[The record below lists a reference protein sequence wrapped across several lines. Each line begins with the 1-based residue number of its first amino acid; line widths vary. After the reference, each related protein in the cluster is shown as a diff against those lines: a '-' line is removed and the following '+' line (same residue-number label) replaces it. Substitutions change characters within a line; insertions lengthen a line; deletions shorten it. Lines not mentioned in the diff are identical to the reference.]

1 MRAKHPGKVF
11 KEHTEGAGFTK
22 RLARLLAERR
32 SGTLDGSSEDN
43 LKDDGDGPHH
53 GVLERLG
60 SSQHVAVGAD
70 RSAQEL
76 LATAVEQA
84 GNSFMITD
92 AQGAILYV
100 NPAFERQT
108 GYSASE
114 VIGENPRLLSSG
126 FHDRDFYSEMWAAL
140 SAGQSV
146 HRVFRN
152 TRKDGSTFFW
162 EQTIAPVVDAQGS
175 TTHYVSSGRDIT
187 RERLLEERLDYL
199 AKHDVLTGLGN
210 RRLFEQVL
218 RDRLG
223 GVRLDQERVAVL
235 LIQLDGFR
243 RVNQTLG
250 RLAGDHVLTAVAR
263 RIRATVREHD
273 VVVRL
278 GGDEFA
284 ILSLGASSEIAS
296 QIAGRVLA
304 SVRKPILVANDRV
317 EISCSIGI
325 AVFPDHADQDGSLI
339 QKADQALQ
347 RAKHAR
353 NADRFLDE
361 LADAALYDR
370 SVLENELRKALRE
383 RTLTVAYQPII
394 DSRQGRT
401 YRVEALARWTHPSR
415 GVVSPVDFI
424 PIAED
429 AGLVT
434 AVDYFVLE
442 QSLAE
447 LSQYSGR
454 QPNLSVNFS
463 PRTLRDPD
471 MPVTVQQL
479 HEQYGVPMSSTCVEL
494 TEHSL
499 FDANDELGSIQTLR
513 DLGIRLSLDDFGTG
527 YSALSYLQ
535 RVPLDEVKIDRSFVA
550 ALEDVGEEDT
560 PVLLRGI
567 IRLINELQLDCVAEG
582 VETNAQSAWLQG
594 ESCTLMQGYWIARPQ
609 PADQTLEWLQRHPP
623 CDLPE

>member
-1 MRAKHPGKVF
+1 M
-11 KEHTEGAGFTK
+11 
-22 RLARLLAERR
+22 
-32 SGTLDGSSEDN
+32 
-43 LKDDGDGPHH
+43 
-53 GVLERLG
+53 
-60 SSQHVAVGAD
+60 
-70 RSAQEL
+70 
-76 LATAVEQA
+76 
-84 GNSFMITD
+84 
-92 AQGAILYV
+92 
-100 NPAFERQT
+100 
-108 GYSASE
+108 
-114 VIGENPRLLSSG
+114 
-126 FHDRDFYSEMWAAL
+126 
-140 SAGQSV
+140 
-146 HRVFRN
+146 
-152 TRKDGSTFFW
+152 
-162 EQTIAPVVDAQGS
+162 
-175 TTHYVSSGRDIT
+175 
-187 RERLLEERLDYL
+187 
-199 AKHDVLTGLGN
+199 
-210 RRLFEQVL
+210 
-218 RDRLG
+218 
-223 GVRLDQERVAVL
+223 
-235 LIQLDGFR
+235 
-243 RVNQTLG
+243 
-250 RLAGDHVLTAVAR
+250 
-263 RIRATVREHD
+263 
-273 VVVRL
+273 
-278 GGDEFA
+278 
-284 ILSLGASSEIAS
+284 
-296 QIAGRVLA
+296 
-304 SVRKPILVANDRV
+304 
-317 EISCSIGI
+317 
-325 AVFPDHADQDGSLI
+325 
-339 QKADQALQ
+339 
-347 RAKHAR
+347 
-353 NADRFLDE
+353 
-361 LADAALYDR
+361 
-370 SVLENELRKALRE
+370 
-383 RTLTVAYQPII
+383 
-394 DSRQGRT
+394 
-401 YRVEALARWTHPSR
+401 
-415 GVVSPVDFI
+415 VSPVDFI